1 MKKQLL
7 TGLLFVSFLQ
17 TGCTNNVQQNV
28 IKEDNEFSSLKVCK
42 VSSIDSVYCHCS
54 ELFENLM
61 KHPDDKRYY
70 ALENVFSSSDIYSES
85 LLYSLVAANRLGVE
99 VAIIRVA
106 NCISEELSNPTIGK
120 NTKEISMYYLKKW
133 ASRTK
138 YKRAK
143 QIVENFDTMSIKDRG
158 IIVPAIT

>member
-17 TGCTNNVQQNV
+17 TEYTNNIQQSTT
-28 IKEDNEFSSLKVCK
+28 IKDSDSASLKACDV
-42 VSSIDSVYCHCS
+42 VSIDSIYCHCT
-54 ELFENLM
+54 ELFEDLM

-70 ALENVFSSSDIYSES
+70 ALENVFSSADIYSES

-143 QIVENFDTMSIKDRG
+143 QIVEGNHCSCDNL
-158 IIVPAIT
+158 